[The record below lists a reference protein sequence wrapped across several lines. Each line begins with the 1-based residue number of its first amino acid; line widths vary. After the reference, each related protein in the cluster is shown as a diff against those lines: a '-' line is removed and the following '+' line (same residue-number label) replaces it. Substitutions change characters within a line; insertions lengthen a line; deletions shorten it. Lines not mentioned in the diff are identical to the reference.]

1 MKNILRSVAVSA
13 LLVMASTSMVAAN
26 EYQAK
31 LEALA
36 KDKLNGIHSRA
47 SQQANESTGAM

>member
-36 KDKLNGIHSRA
+36 KDKLMVMAADPAVVAAVMRWR
-47 SQQANESTGAM
+47 